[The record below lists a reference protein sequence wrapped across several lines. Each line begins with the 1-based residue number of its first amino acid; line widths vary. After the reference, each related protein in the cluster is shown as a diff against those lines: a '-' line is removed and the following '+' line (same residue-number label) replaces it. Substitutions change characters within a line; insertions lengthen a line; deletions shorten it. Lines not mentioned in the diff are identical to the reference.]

1 MSIERFVESIPGRLV
16 VGLLAGII
24 SVITL
29 PKWGENKATTAL
41 DTPKGTI
48 IAGLLILGAA
58 LLAVRIAAAWV
69 S

>member
-1 MSIERFVESIPGRLV
+1 MSIERFVESLPGRLFV
-16 VGLLAGII
+16 AHLNGFINL
-24 SVITL
+24 ITL
-29 PKWGENKATTAL
+29 FKYGGGKTAL

-48 IAGLLILGAA
+48 IAGLLILGAT

>member
-1 MSIERFVESIPGRLV
+1 MSIDSFVASPPGRLIV
-16 VGLLAGII
+16 AFLKAII
-24 SVITL
+24 NVITL
-29 PKWGENKATTAL
+29 YKYDGGKTAL

-48 IAGLLILGAA
+48 IAGLLVLGAT